1 VDRKVTTNPETRHL
15 ESTSP
20 AAGSR
25 FALRQETMGGHD
37 HSTLHARPARRF
49 GRGGDTSERVPFVA
63 LERQHAVLANDLRE
77 AFDRVVATSGFVLGE
92 EVERFE
98 AEFAEYC
105 GVEHCIGVASGTSA
119 LTLLMLAAGIGR
131 GDEVIVPAHTFIA
144 SALAVVH
151 AGAEPVFADV
161 DEATGLLDV
170 DSAASV
176 TGPRTA
182 AILPVHL
189 YGQLC
194 DMDAIR
200 GLAERH
206 GLAIFEDAAQAHGA
220 RFHGQTAGGFGAGAA
235 FSFYPSKNLG
245 ALGDAGAICTDD
257 DEVAE
262 RARRLRNLGQR
273 RKGEHLE
280 LGYNER
286 LDGLQAALL
295 RVKLRELD
303 RGNAARRAHA
313 ARYQEELAGHVE
325 LLEERP
331 EAECVYHLFP
341 IRVADS
347 DRVAERM
354 RRAGVDVGIHYRPA
368 VHEHPAWRRPPRGAA
383 DLHVAEAWAAHELS
397 LPMFPE
403 LTERERERTVA
414 ACEAAVAARGAD
426 RPRVGEGIARRAAT
440 DV

>member
-1 VDRKVTTNPETRHL
+1 
-15 ESTSP
+15 
-20 AAGSR
+20 
-25 FALRQETMGGHD
+25 MGGLD
-37 HSTLHARPARRF
+37 YPSLRAQRGRRF
-49 GRGGDTSERVPFVA
+49 VRRADTSERVPFVA
-63 LERQHAVLANDLRE
+63 LERHHAVVANELRA
-77 AFDRVVATSGFVLGE
+77 AFDRVVASNGFILGE

-144 SALAVVH
+144 SALAVIH

-189 YGQLC
+189 YGQIC
-194 DMDAIR
+194 DMDAL
-200 GLAERH
+200 GSLAERH

-220 RFHGQTAGGFGAGAA
+220 RFHGRTAGGFGVGAA

-257 DEVAE
+257 DAIAQ

-295 RVKLRELD
+295 RVKLRDLD
-303 RGNAARRAHA
+303 GGNAARRAHA
-313 ARYQEELAGHVE
+313 ARYQEELAGQVE

-341 IRVADS
+341 IRVADRE
-347 DRVAERM
+347 RVREMM
-354 RRAGVDVGIHYRPA
+354 RRAGVEVGIHYWPA
-368 VHEHPAWRRPPRGAA
+368 VHEHPAWRRPPRGSA

-403 LTERERERTVA
+403 MTERERQRVVA
-414 ACEAAVAARGAD
+414 ACEAAIAATGAE
-426 RPRVGEGIARRAAT
+426 RPRVGGEMGSKEGG
-440 DV
+440 D